1 MTLMTRRR
9 VPIIALLAGLAAC
22 ATGAT
27 ATATSRPMEPAAVRP
42 AMESAPPS
50 IRWYRTSAEMRA
62 LYLQTYRAATAT
74 IERRAAGLPA
84 GSWAV
89 ILDADET
96 LIDNSPY
103 ELQQARLGVPYDSV
117 TWDAWVKRGAAAAL
131 PGGVEF
137 TSKVHALGGRVVVV
151 TNRDAGYCDATR
163 ANILRVG
170 IPADEVLCRTD
181 RASGSKDPRFIAVQN
196 GTAPSTL
203 PPLRV
208 LMWVG
213 DNIQDFPALT
223 QSAMRS
229 APASAFDEFGERFV
243 VLPNPM
249 YGSWEGNP
257 LP

>member
-1 MTLMTRRR
+1 MRRHF
-9 VPIIALLAGLAAC
+9 LLLPFLAASLAC
-22 ATGAT
+22 ATAGTPRSAPST
-27 ATATSRPMEPAAVRP
+27 ARAPAAAVP
-42 AMESAPPS
+42 GS
-50 IRWYRTSAEMRA
+50 IRWFRTSAEQRA
-62 LYLQTYRAATAT
+62 IFLQTYRAATAT

-117 TWDAWVKRGAAAAL
+117 TWDAWVKRSAAEAL
-131 PGGVEF
+131 PGGVAF
-137 TSKVHALGGRVVVV
+137 TSRVRALGGRVVVV
-151 TNRDAGYCDATR
+151 TNRDQAYCAPTR

-170 IPADEVLCRTD
+170 IPVDEVLCRTD
-181 RASGSKDPRFIAVQN
+181 RANSSKDARFAAVQN

-203 PPLRV
+203 HPLRV

-223 QSAMRS
+223 QAAMRG
-229 APASAFDEFGERFV
+229 APDAAFAEFGERFV
-243 VLPNPM
+243 ALPNPM
-249 YGSWEGNP
+249 YGSWESNP

>member
-1 MTLMTRRR
+1 MTLMFRRYA
-9 VPIIALLAGLAAC
+9 PIIALLAGLNAC
-22 ATGAT
+22 ATGAA
-27 ATATSRPMEPAAVRP
+27 ATARPMEPAAERP
-42 AMESAPPS
+42 VAEAAPPS

-163 ANILRVG
+163 ANILRV
-170 IPADEVLCRTD
+170 
-181 RASGSKDPRFIAVQN
+181 
-196 GTAPSTL
+196 
-203 PPLRV
+203 
-208 LMWVG
+208 
-213 DNIQDFPALT
+213 
-223 QSAMRS
+223 
-229 APASAFDEFGERFV
+229 
-243 VLPNPM
+243 
-249 YGSWEGNP
+249 
-257 LP
+257 